1 MLGAELQHAQ
11 EGSELCRS
19 KGRARGGREQMMFS
33 DVSPSRDRNMSV
45 HVWIGEA
52 EKLALLSS
60 GSAGLGIGAGFVFP
74 VTAFSVSSSP
84 MHQLPTPWL
93 LPAPAQTAAATTA
106 AATAAG
112 NS

>member
-1 MLGAELQHAQ
+1 MCL
-11 EGSELCRS
+11 SMCVR
-19 KGRARGGREQMMFS
+19 
-33 DVSPSRDRNMSV
+33 
-45 HVWIGEA
+45 VWTGEP
-52 EKLALLSS
+52 ETLALLSRC
-60 GSAGLGIGAGFVFP
+60 SAGLGIGAGFVFP

-106 AATAAG
+106 ATTAAG